1 MQRDENENMQWLTH
15 EARLIEAIIYL
26 ENEPADKK
34 RLTTLSGLPA
44 ERVSEVLEELSRS
57 YETFDHGI
65 RLIEVPGGFQFSPAE
80 DLWDS
85 LKEEYGRH
93 VDRRMSRA
101 ALESLSIIAY
111 SQPITKKEIE
121 IIRGVSSDTIL
132 RILQERDFITVIGRK
147 DVPGRPY
154 LYGTTRKFLEEF
166 NLKSISS
173 LPRLND
179 IERERFNVENE

>member
-1 MQRDENENMQWLTH
+1 MQRDEKGDMQWLTRD
-15 EARLIEAIIYL
+15 ARLIEAIIYL

-34 RLTTLSGLPA
+34 RLMTLSGL
-44 ERVSEVLEELSRS
+44 SEEKLTDVLVELSRS
-57 YETFDHGI
+57 YEELDHGI

-85 LKEEYGRH
+85 LKTEYGRH

-101 ALESLSIIAY
+101 ALETLSIIAY

-132 RILQERDFITVIGRK
+132 RILQEREFITVIGRK
-147 DVPGRPY
+147 DIPGRPY
-154 LYGTTRKFLEEF
+154 IYGTTRKFLEEF

>member
-1 MQRDENENMQWLTH
+1 MLNDADSIPPGLPH
-15 EARLIEAIIYL
+15 DARLIEAIMYL
-26 ENEPADKK
+26 ENEPIDEK
-34 RLTTLSGLPA
+34 RLSSLSGLPL
-44 ERVSEVLEELSRS
+44 ERVAIAVNELTCS
-57 YETFDHGI
+57 YEKMNHGM
-65 RLIEVPGGFQFSPAE
+65 RVVEVPGGLQFSPAE
-80 DLWDS
+80 DLWDH

-101 ALESLSIIAY
+101 ALETLSIIAY

-132 RILQERDFITVIGRK
+132 RILHERDFITVVGRK
-147 DVPGRPY
+147 DLPGRPY

-173 LPRLND
+173 LPKLTD
-179 IERERFNVENE
+179 LERERFNVEK